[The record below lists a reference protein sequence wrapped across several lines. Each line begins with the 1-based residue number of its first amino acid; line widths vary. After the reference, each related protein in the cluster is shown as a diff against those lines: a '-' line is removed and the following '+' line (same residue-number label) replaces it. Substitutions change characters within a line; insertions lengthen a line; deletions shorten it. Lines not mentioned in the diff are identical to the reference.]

1 MKKIKK
7 FLKKIDLFAIPF
19 VFKYKNKYKY
29 YSSLGGLMSLLFVIA
44 ALIIGIYYFIPFYN
58 RKNYNIIY
66 YSMNMPKT
74 DTIKLNSKANFAI
87 GLECPLDKKTHLK
100 GKDLFDL
107 KLTYIISKTDHNGNR
122 SKDKIELTTH
132 SCNETDF
139 YNNDT
144 INFMNFDEVVC
155 LDKTDN
161 SLQGIYTDEIFSYYE
176 FSLLAKN
183 DSVELFRKIDTYLT
197 ETDCKLELFY
207 TEVTIDFD
215 NYTDPIKTYINSV
228 FIQLNPTL
236 FLKMNVYFENQ
247 YFENDNFLFFI
258 FDEKKEEKTI
268 DPYIHFSR
276 IEDYS
281 LYKGLDRGIIKPS
294 DYTKY
299 ANIYVRADTTKTVT
313 KRKYQKVTE
322 FYADASSLLIALF
335 QILYFSFLFINRFYA
350 NHSLAKK
357 IFFFKEMENK
367 NFNIN
372 RKAEQIKNLIN
383 LTKSYIDQPKPFN
396 YSDNNNNKNNNQ
408 IPSNKIDE
416 NEKGINIYIKKANCI
431 IKESD
436 EERTKDLLKYNDI
449 KKLKKKKKKRKI
461 LNKNNI
467 SSKIYDL
474 EDNNKKQES
483 ILQNSKRIIF
493 NKYQIGPINK
503 FQNVLK
509 KSNENDLATIEI
521 FKFTY
526 NIFEILFS
534 FLSICCKRN
543 KLKIKNNITEKANN
557 FLNHRLDISLYVKNT
572 ILIDIMSKT
581 LINENMKEM
590 IKFISV
596 PKLSINKSLEI
607 DADDF
612 YKNYTVEDF
621 NKLYDEI
628 SNITRNAEMSKEEKN
643 IFSLFYNELKEVE

>member
-1 MKKIKK
+1 MKNIKK
-7 FLKKIDLFAIPF
+7 FIKKIDLFAVPF
-19 VFKYKNKYKY
+19 VFKYKNNYKY
-29 YSSLGGLMSLLFVIA
+29 YSSLGGLMSLLFIITV
-44 ALIIGIYYFIPFYN
+44 LIIGIYYFIPFYN

-144 INFMNFDEVVC
+144 INFIDEVVC

-161 SLQGIYTDEIFSYYE
+161 SLQGIFTDEIFSYYS

-215 NYTDPIKTYINSV
+215 NYTDPIKTSINSV

-236 FLKMNVYFENQ
+236 FLKMNVYFQNQ

-268 DPYIHFSR
+268 DPYIQFSR

-335 QILYFSFLFINRFYA
+335 QVLYFSFLFINRFYA

-396 YSDNNNNKNNNQ
+396 YSDNNNNGNNNE
-408 IPSNKIDE
+408 IPSNKKLL
-416 NEKGINIYIKKANCI
+416 NEKIRGINIYNKKRNRK

-436 EERTKDLLKYNDI
+436 GKRTQDLLKYNGI
-449 KKLKKKKKKRKI
+449 KKYKKKKKKKKI
-461 LNKNNI
+461 Y
-467 SSKIYDL
+467 SKISTKINDL
-474 EDNNKKQES
+474 EDNNKKPES
-483 ILQNSKRIIF
+483 NIQSSNRNVI
-493 NKYQIGPINK
+493 NKYQIQTTQK
-503 FQNVLK
+503 VQNVLK
-509 KSNENDLATIEI
+509 RSSENDLTRIEK

-526 NIFEILFS
+526 NIFEIIFS
-534 FLSICCKRN
+534 FLSTCCKTN
-543 KLKIKNNITEKANN
+543 KLKIKNNLTEKANN
-557 FLNHRLDISLYVKNT
+557 ILNHQLDISLYVKNT
-572 ILIDIMSKT
+572 ILIDIMNKI
-581 LINENMKEM
+581 LINGNMKEM
-590 IKFISV
+590 MKFISL
-596 PKLSINKSLEI
+596 PKLSINKSLDI

-621 NKLYDEI
+621 NKLYDGI
-628 SNITRNAEMSKEEKN
+628 SDITQNIKMSKEEKN
-643 IFSLFYNELKEVE
+643 IFSLVYNELNELE